1 MSIGDSQHHGRTPA
15 SRPSLY
21 KSHNLEESS
30 RKESPCTAGAPRP
43 VTFAHLGTLLLGSEE
58 GLLSASMAQPGLDG
72 THSHPSP
79 SITPH
84 PYMVKVY
91 NLFLVLPRLSIPA
104 ACHPQLTGFLYPSHS
119 LWHPIRWYRYIKC
132 ACSHYQLLFF
142 HRITLLEQQYLH
154 TPAYPILFPCISQNA
169 LLRRLAG
176 FLCRTCRRT
185 GLQRNLCNPRSLLED
200 QAILCH

>member
-1 MSIGDSQHHGRTPA
+1 MSIGERDSQHHGRTPA
-15 SRPSLY
+15 SRSSLY
-21 KSHNLEESS
+21 KSHNLVESS

-91 NLFLVLPRLSIPA
+91 NLFPRAPTPVHTRGVPSAVDRVLVSIALFVTSHPLVQIYKVCMLPLP
-104 ACHPQLTGFLYPSHS
+104 T
-119 LWHPIRWYRYIKC
+119 
-132 ACSHYQLLFF
+132 
-142 HRITLLEQQYLH
+142 TLLSSHHLARA
-154 TPAYPILFPCISQNA
+154 TVPAYTCIPNPISLHLSKCSSPPSCWLPLPHLPPHRTSTQSVQPPE
-169 LLRRLAG
+169 LA
-176 FLCRTCRRT
+176 
-185 GLQRNLCNPRSLLED
+185 
-200 QAILCH
+200 